1 MVEILVVAGSA
12 VLGLG
17 MMVLV
22 ARRLGADCPP

>member
-17 MMVLV
+17 VMVLV
-22 ARRLGADCPP
+22 ARRLGATCPP